1 MRLKRKSSDK
11 LSRIAFCVSGMAV
24 LCDWEIR
31 ARCLKGDMVVPF
43 AEDLLNPASLDL
55 RLGDHLMIES
65 IYSPELIRID
75 ISDRTADEPFML
87 QSGEFCLAE
96 TLELF
101 NLPNDIS
108 CQFVLKSSRAR
119 SGLNHLLA
127 GWCDPGWHGS
137 RLTLELKN
145 ERLHHP
151 LPLYPGLKIG
161 QMVFHRMTP
170 PLRSYRETG
179 HYNNH
184 LTVMPSVA

>member
-1 MRLKRKSSDK
+1 M
-11 LSRIAFCVSGMAV
+11 IQ
-24 LCDWEIR
+24 
-31 ARCLKGDMVVPF
+31 PF
-43 AEDLLNPASLDL
+43 DESLLNPASLDL
-55 RLGDHLMIES
+55 RLGSYLMIES
-65 IYSPELIRID
+65 IYSPELIRVD
-75 ISDRTADEPFML
+75 ISDRTEDEPFML

-101 NLPNDIS
+101 NIPDDIS

-119 SGLNHLLA
+119 EGYNHLLA
-127 GWCDPGWHGS
+127 GWVDPGFNSS

-145 ERLHHP
+145 ERLHHA

-161 QMVFHRMTP
+161 QIVFHAMSNVP
-170 PLRSYRETG
+170 MRSYRETG

>member
-1 MRLKRKSSDK
+1 
-11 LSRIAFCVSGMAV
+11 MAV

-31 ARCLKGDMVVPF
+31 ARCEKGKMIQPF
-43 AEDLLNPASLDL
+43 NESLLNPASLDV
-55 RLGDHLMIES
+55 RLGSYLMIES
-65 IYSPELIRID
+65 IYSPELVRIN
-75 ISDRTADEPFML
+75 ISDKTEDDPFML
-87 QSGEFCLAE
+87 QPGEFCLAE

-101 NLPNDIS
+101 DIPDDIS

-119 SGLNHLLA
+119 EGYNHLLA
-127 GWCDPGWHGS
+127 GWVDPGFNSS

-151 LPLYPGLKIG
+151 LPLFPGLKIG
-161 QMVFHRMTP
+161 QMVFHAMSNVP
-170 PLRSYRETG
+170 MHSYRETG